1 MTLIKRRSSEDQQQR
16 IHTSVQQI
24 LKSWTQESF
33 VFSYVGKGDQN
44 TSGFCLSQKE
54 THFSLAIGF
63 RFEAHCLV
71 VTGMTLVD
79 NTYVGILSE
88 ALYDAALVEILLQ
101 AIMLSVILCRQNQC
115 TEIVFILPSEDA
127 ENLKVAAADSF

>member
-1 MTLIKRRSSEDQQQR
+1 MTFIGQPSSEGQQQR

-54 THFSLAIGF
+54 THFSLAMGF
-63 RFEAHCLV
+63 RFEAHSLV
-71 VTGMTLVD
+71 ITKMTLVD
-79 NTYVGILSE
+79 KH
-88 ALYDAALVEILLQ
+88 
-101 AIMLSVILCRQNQC
+101 LCGDF
-115 TEIVFILPSEDA
+115 E
-127 ENLKVAAADSF
+127 